1 MPDGDAATCCS
12 DLMKHTYAG
21 VHETCHKLD
30 AIMREQQSKVT
41 FTEITTNKVNKT
53 APMQGR
59 ESHYAGGGEPPVS
72 RGTDLTYF
80 QSIYND
86 LTKFYFKTI

>member
-1 MPDGDAATCCS
+1 
-12 DLMKHTYAG
+12 
-21 VHETCHKLD
+21 
-30 AIMREQQSKVT
+30 MREQQSKIT

-53 APMQGR
+53 APIQDR

-72 RGTDLTYF
+72 RGPDLTYF

-86 LTKFYFKTI
+86 LTKFYFKTIQKGCRIKFWELLQHIRQL